1 MSTAS
6 PACLSSP
13 PPPPRLLS
21 LVRDHWGLES
31 HHWIRDVTFGEDRS
45 AVRTRFAPQNMATL
59 RNLVVGLIEFQEKV
73 RKTFR
78 DIPVVMRRFARFPEE
93 AVALLSL

>member
-1 MSTAS
+1 MSPSGRTARPSGPAS
-6 PACLSSP
+6 P
-13 PPPPRLLS
+13 
-21 LVRDHWGLES
+21 
-31 HHWIRDVTFGEDRS
+31 
-45 AVRTRFAPQNMATL
+45 PQNMATL